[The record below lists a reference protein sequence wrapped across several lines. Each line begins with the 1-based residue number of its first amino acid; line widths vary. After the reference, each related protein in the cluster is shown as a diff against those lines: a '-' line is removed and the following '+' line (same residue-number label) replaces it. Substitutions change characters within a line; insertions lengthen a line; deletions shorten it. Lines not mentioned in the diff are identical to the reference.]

1 MLLYHIN
8 LLINKPL
15 CVLNFKS
22 IFWRLFMKRKIIYV
36 DFIKKRR
43 ITFIHFIMNK
53 FISLLSIK
61 FKIRTSSSKTIE
73 ISKNRRISN

>member
-1 MLLYHIN
+1 
-8 LLINKPL
+8 
-15 CVLNFKS
+15 
-22 IFWRLFMKRKIIYV
+22 MKRKIIYV